1 MHFYFLRHGIAVDKD
16 DPRVGSDA
24 ERFLTPKGVKRMRK
38 AAKGI
43 RRLKIPFDAVLC
55 SPAARARQTAEIVA
69 AELGLEER
77 LQEIS
82 GLSPESTVDVL
93 LFGLTRF
100 QNCAHIL
107 LVGHEPLLTDTIAF
121 MLTARKQESLNLVLK
136 KGGLCQVEV
145 DRLPPSEGGALRCWL
160 TPQQL
165 RALAGAGS
173 A

>member
-69 AELGLEER
+69 AELGLEEQ

-93 LFGLTRF
+93 IFGLTRF

-107 LVGHEPLLTDTIAF
+107 LVGHEPLLTDTISWTTRMNELAP
-121 MLTARKQESLNLVLK
+121 MP
-136 KGGLCQVEV
+136 EV
-145 DRLPPSEGGALRCWL
+145 IKF
-160 TPQQL
+160 
-165 RALAGAGS
+165 GS
-173 A
+173 FKTI